1 MIVLT
6 ALGLRIFMK
15 GGRFLWKKL
24 IAPNLGLGIDLTN
37 QGRWA
42 VITGATDGIG
52 KAFAMALASK
62 GLDIV
67 LISRSLIKLKDV
79 ETEIKERYR
88 VNTRIV
94 AVDLTEGQMVYS
106 KILKATEELEVR
118 LFIKIQRKGISIL
131 KILQS
136 VANEFFFYHIYF
148 QPVLGVMIIIIINM
162 EYK

>member
-15 GGRFLWKKL
+15 GSRFLWKKL

-37 QGRWA
+37 QGRLA
-42 VITGATDGIG
+42 VITGTTDGIG